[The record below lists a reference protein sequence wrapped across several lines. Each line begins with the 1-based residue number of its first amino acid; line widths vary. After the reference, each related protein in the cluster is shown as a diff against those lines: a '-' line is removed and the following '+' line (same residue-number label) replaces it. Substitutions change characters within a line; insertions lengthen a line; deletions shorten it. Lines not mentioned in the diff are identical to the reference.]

1 MKNLSE
7 KIISSLRI
15 NKVVFLI
22 VFICLLVANSSCIKS
37 RQVETFDNIITSKE
51 AFTKKTLA
59 VLPLRTQSSLTTDSL
74 LSLRRAINDNLSQKI
89 KLKLPNS
96 KIINVKKS
104 VNILNEKN
112 KLTVLDN
119 LMTSYDSTG
128 VFDKRLITSLS
139 KDLKCDY
146 IVFSRLKAQK
156 ISIVVLGS
164 EFATSL
170 EVLIIDKRKN
180 DVVWTGVGDYKKAG
194 IFKWGKVDIKLVAD
208 ELTRLALFKL

>member
-1 MKNLSE
+1 MKYFSE
-7 KIISSLRI
+7 KLISTLRTD
-15 NKVVFLI
+15 KFVFLF
-22 VFICLLVANSSCIKS
+22 VFVCLLFANSSCIQS
-37 RQVETFDNIITSKE
+37 RQVETFDNTITSKE

-59 VLPLRTQSSLTTDSL
+59 VLPLRTKSSLTTDSL
-74 LSLRRAINDNLSQKI
+74 LSLRRSINKELSQKI
-89 KLKLPNS
+89 KLKLPNA

-112 KLTVLDN
+112 KLSVLDN

-128 VFDKRLITSLS
+128 VFDKRLITSLG

-146 IVFSRLKAQK
+146 IVFSRLKAEK
-156 ISIVVLGS
+156 ISLVVLGS

-180 DVVWTGVGDYKKAG
+180 DVVWAGVGDYKKAG
-194 IFKWGKVDIKLVAD
+194 IFKWGKVDIKKVAA